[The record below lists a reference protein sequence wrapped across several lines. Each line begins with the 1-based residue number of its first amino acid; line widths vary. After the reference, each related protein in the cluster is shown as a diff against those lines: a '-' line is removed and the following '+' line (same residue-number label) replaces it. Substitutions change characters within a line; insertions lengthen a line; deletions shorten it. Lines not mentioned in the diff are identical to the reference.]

1 MFAVGASVTL
11 RLGVTLT
18 GKTRR
23 GVFPISVC
31 RRCVSYSF
39 DSFRFRQALP
49 KLTQRAMDSDVG
61 GDDALSAAPRAL
73 PKLTNLNQLAM
84 DADLGVDAPPSL
96 PLPPVGA
103 GM

>member
-1 MFAVGASVTL
+1 
-11 RLGVTLT
+11 
-18 GKTRR
+18 
-23 GVFPISVC
+23 
-31 RRCVSYSF
+31 
-39 DSFRFRQALP
+39 
-49 KLTQRAMDSDVG
+49 MDSDVG